1 MPHFKTAFFFLGLL
15 LSSCSYTVQLEK
27 TTTPEVVEKTVA
39 LQKEFREILNN
50 FPLKSTPLVD
60 TTNFEKKQTGTKFNT
75 AEIELLQLEKI
86 YPNILKEE
94 YETYPS
100 YKLELSDDYY
110 TLILTIYRGDHELD
124 AILINYSKDEQLISH
139 KVIAYDEIAEGWSQI
154 QSRIEGHTITK
165 LDVFYGE
172 EKQVETTQFH
182 INQLG
187 EINPIKTIFSSD
199 LRPEQAVELGRIYTD
214 TIEFSSY
221 NDDYDY
227 FLLFGEKNGK
237 VVSLIYN
244 WEHYDSSS
252 YHFNPGDFL
261 KITWKMDSIYI
272 AGEGETLD
280 FSEKA
285 ISAVKIITEN

>member
-1 MPHFKTAFFFLGLL
+1 MNYFKTAFFFLGLA
-15 LSSCSYTVQLEK
+15 LSACSSTVQLKK
-27 TTTPEVVEKTVA
+27 TTAPEHVEKIVA
-39 LQKEFREILNN
+39 TQKEFREILND
-50 FPLKSTPLVD
+50 FPLKSTPLID
-60 TTNFEKKQTGTKFNT
+60 TTNFEKKQTGTKFNA

-86 YPNILKEE
+86 YPNILKEG

-100 YKLELSDDYY
+100 YKLELSDGYY
-110 TLILTIYRGDHELD
+110 TLILTIYRGEHELD

-139 KVIAYDEIAEGWSQI
+139 KVIAYDEVAEGWSQI

-165 LDVFYGE
+165 LDIFYGE

-199 LRPEQAVELGRIYTD
+199 LRPEQVIELGQIYTD
-214 TIEFSSY
+214 TIEYLSY
-221 NDDYDY
+221 DDNGDY
-227 FLLFGEKNGK
+227 FLLFGKKNGNN
-237 VVSLIYN
+237 VSLIYN
-244 WEHYDSSS
+244 WEWNDSYNFAS
-252 YHFNPGDFL
+252 GDRL

-272 AGEGETLD
+272 AGEGEMLD

-285 ISAVKIITEN
+285 ISAAKIITDN